1 MSAGAFT
8 RTFYADDDGDIHP
21 IRLQPE
27 TLLAEFAST
36 VNAAPAGPTD
46 SEISAQ
52 VTGSRRGL
60 GLFARYVTVKF
71 TATPPTGYRANS
83 TYKIA
88 VPSKTVYDGITVNSA
103 GEYQDVAIQV
113 ISKTDEVQR

>member
-27 TLLAEFAST
+27 TLEAEFNSV

-46 SEISAQ
+46 SDISAQ

-71 TATPPTGYRANS
+71 TATPPTGYLANS
-83 TYKIA
+83 VYKIT
-88 VPSKTVYDGITVNSA
+88 VPSLTVYNGITVNSA
-103 GEYQDVAIQV
+103 GEYLGVATQV
-113 ISKTDEVQR
+113 ISKTDEVQK

>member
-1 MSAGAFT
+1 MSAGAFSNS
-8 RTFYADDDGDIHP
+8 FYEDDDGDIHP

-27 TLLAEFAST
+27 TLAATFNAV
-36 VNAAPAGPTD
+36 VNAAPAGPVD
-46 SEISAQ
+46 NEVSAR

-71 TATPPTGYRANS
+71 TGDLPPGYVANS

-88 VPSKTVYDGITVNSA
+88 VPNPTVFSGITINSA
-103 GEYQDVAIQV
+103 GVYLDEAIQV
-113 ISKTDEVQR
+113 ISKTDEVQN

>member
-1 MSAGAFT
+1 MSAGTFT

-27 TLLAEFAST
+27 TLEATFNSVA
-36 VNAAPAGPTD
+36 NAAPAGPTD
-46 SEISAQ
+46 SDISAQ

-71 TATPPTGYRANS
+71 TSDVPPEYAANQV
-83 TYKIA
+83 YKIT
-88 VPSKTVYDGITVNSA
+88 VPSPTVYNGITVNSA
-103 GEYQDVAIQV
+103 GVYLGEAIQV

>member
-27 TLLAEFAST
+27 TLSAEFDSV
-36 VNAAPAGPTD
+36 VNAAPAGPVD
-46 SEISAQ
+46 SDISAQ

-71 TATPPTGYRANS
+71 TAAPPSGYKADQV
-83 TYKIA
+83 YKIT
-88 VPSKTVYDGITVNSA
+88 VPSKTVYDAIGVNDT
-103 GEYQDVAIQV
+103 GEYLEVATQV

>member
-1 MSAGAFT
+1 MSSGPFL
-8 RTFYADDDGDIHP
+8 RSFYTDDDGEVHP

-27 TLLAEFAST
+27 TL
-36 VNAAPAGPTD
+36 AAQFNDVENDAPVGPAT
-46 SEISAQ
+46 SNISAQ

-71 TATPPTGYRANS
+71 TAAPPAGYQANAV
-83 TYKIA
+83 YKIT
-88 VPSKTVYDGITVNSA
+88 VPSATIYNNITINSA
-103 GEYQDVAIQV
+103 GEYLETACQI

>member
-8 RTFYADDDGDIHP
+8 RTFYEDDDGDIHP

-27 TLLAEFAST
+27 TLAATFAS
-36 VNAAPAGPTD
+36 VANAAPAGPVD
-46 SEISAQ
+46 NEISAQ

-71 TATPPTGYRANS
+71 TATPPTGYVANAF
-83 TYKIA
+83 YKIA
-88 VPSKTVYDGITVNSA
+88 IPNPTVYAGITVNSA
-103 GEYQDVAIQV
+103 GEYLETAIQV